1 MRLIQFEDR
10 AGQRR
15 VGVVEGAGIQVL
27 RGVRSTREL
36 GLAAIRAGS
45 GLHDEVLRRGSEPGP
60 DYAGLLEEGRV
71 LPPLDHDDPAHC
83 LVSGT
88 GLTHL
93 GSAATRDRM
102 HQQNQGD
109 ETALTDTMRIFRW
122 GLEGGKP
129 PAGQVGA
136 QPEWFYKGDGGIVVR
151 PGADFPLPAFAED
164 AGEEPELVGLY
175 LIGDDRRPYRLG
187 YALGNEFSDHLMER
201 RNYLY
206 LAHSK
211 LRACCYGPELRVGE
225 LPRHLQGESRILR
238 DGEVLWQQAF
248 LSGEDNMCHSWRT
261 SSTTISSTRSSSVR
275 ATSTCITSVP
285 PRCPSPTGSRLL
297 RGMSSRSPWPSSA
310 RRCAMASPPSRPH

>member
-164 AGEEPELVGLY
+164 AGEEPG
-175 LIGDDRRPYRLG
+175 
-187 YALGNEFSDHLMER
+187 
-201 RNYLY
+201 
-206 LAHSK
+206 
-211 LRACCYGPELRVGE
+211 
-225 LPRHLQGESRILR
+225 
-238 DGEVLWQQAF
+238 W
-248 LSGEDNMCHSWRT
+248 SG
-261 SSTTISSTRSSSVR
+261 ST
-275 ATSTCITSVP
+275 
-285 PRCPSPTGSRLL
+285 
-297 RGMSSRSPWPSSA
+297 
-310 RRCAMASPPSRPH
+310 

>member
-1 MRLIQFEDR
+1 
-10 AGQRR
+10 
-15 VGVVEGAGIQVL
+15 
-27 RGVRSTREL
+27 
-36 GLAAIRAGS
+36 
-45 GLHDEVLRRGSEPGP
+45 
-60 DYAGLLEEGRV
+60 
-71 LPPLDHDDPAHC
+71 
-83 LVSGT
+83 
-88 GLTHL
+88 
-93 GSAATRDRM
+93 M

-164 AGEEPELVGLY
+164 AGEEPGLVGLY

-248 LSGEDNMCHSWRT
+248 LSGEDNMCHSLENLEYHHFKYAQFLRP
-261 SSTTISSTRSSSVR
+261 

-297 RGMSSRSPWPSSA
+297 RGCLRDRHGRVRRAAAQWHRRRRDRTDAGAGGSA
-310 RRCAMASPPSRPH
+310 LKPHRRA